1 EPISGGRTRIVV
13 TEIPYQINKTSL
25 IERIAELVRDRK
37 IDEIGDLRDESDRQG
52 MSLLVEL
59 KRGVDAT
66 PVINQLFKLT
76 TLQTAFSVN
85 MLSLVDGEP
94 RVLSLKRTLQLFVQH
109 RQ

>member
-52 MSLLVEL
+52 MSLVEL

-109 RQ
+109 